1 MAARDGGTRRHQPNR
16 ESTLN
21 TLKNRVQELSPEKLK
36 ALTALLA
43 ARKAG
48 RTAAIT
54 RDDPKRTTFPL
65 SFSQERLWFFEQLFP
80 GTAVYNWPFAW
91 PLDFAIP
98 DDAARRMLN
107 ELVERH
113 EILRTTYR
121 LVDNVPMQ
129 CVAPPAP
136 AYVLFHD
143 FSASAD
149 PFAEVQAS
157 LVKYGHIAFDMAH
170 GPLCKFYFFRTG
182 ENSTVMGGVM
192 HHSVVDAGS
201 RQALIEEMSR
211 LLSTP
216 QDAPAAVAPL
226 PLQYGD
232 FAAWQRENFS
242 PDRRSP
248 ALDYWVTKLAE
259 LPRSNVPTDHPRT
272 DQASFASGIEQLDF
286 PPALADALRRFSRQH
301 GVTLFT
307 VLLAGF
313 LVQLGRYSG
322 ERDLATAIPV
332 AGRNRKEVES
342 LIGFFVNTLVIREQ
356 LDDALSFEQ
365 FVMRVKATVLDALS
379 NQDVP
384 FERLVEALSPT
395 RELSRNPLCDF
406 MFQLENVQRNVSRT
420 LREIRIAPES
430 TAFDFDIHL
439 YEEQDGDAGAEP
451 PRLFGSLTYSQD
463 LFDTRTVRGFADAY
477 MAWLEAA
484 VATPAAPMRTL
495 AALSRDDLARLD
507 AWNDT
512 FAAFSSEPSLLEAL
526 EALAVSRPDA
536 VALEC
541 DGARLT
547 YEQLDDQSERI
558 AQALRRRGVR
568 RGSFVAV
575 CVRRS
580 TRMVAMLVGIMKS
593 GAAYI
598 PLSPSFPEER
608 LRAALDDAA
617 PALVV
622 VERWANPGLF
632 DGARASLCIAE
643 DWNSIQDTDISRG
656 RLRAEAGG
664 ADLAYRIYTSGS
676 TGKPKGVDVRRDALD
691 NIIHSVGAHCD
702 IDSSD
707 VWLGVTSIS
716 FDIAALEIF
725 LPLSIG
731 ACCVLAT
738 EGDVADPERLQRLI
752 VDSDVSVMQ
761 ATPATWQ
768 ILVLADFQAGRRQLK
783 VITGGEALP
792 APLASQLLSRSDQ
805 VWNVYGPTE
814 TTIWSSIHRLG
825 DEDGEVPIGKP
836 LANTS
841 FYVLDEQLN
850 RVPIGAL
857 GGLFIGG
864 AGLANGYAGQPA
876 LTAAQFVPDPYS
888 ATPGARMYRTGDRV
902 KFRHDGA
909 LVYLGRAD
917 NQTKIRGFRVELDEI
932 EACMLRHPDIAQA
945 AVKAWP
951 AANGSNQ
958 LSAYFTLRDPQQ
970 PVSAEAMRAH
980 VSRSLPAY
988 MVPGTFME
996 LEHWPLTANGKL
1008 DRRALPAALPGADN
1022 GADHEAAAT
1031 PTEIALARVWKKTLA
1046 NARIGRHD
1054 SFFELGGN
1062 SLASVQM
1069 AYLAKEEGITLRA
1082 SDVFQAQTLSQL
1094 AASIDRAAQRQA
1106 EEGTSGVLGNT
1117 FVVLNAPADPGA
1129 IKDALFLVHPAGGD
1143 VMCYHALA
1151 AAASPTQPIIG
1162 LAYSA
1167 FPRSSDDAVT
1177 VERLAAWYIA
1187 EIRREFGVDPRHVGG
1202 WSFGG
1207 TVAFEMAR
1215 QLRATDL
1222 DVASVLIIDQPAPG
1236 VDVVVD
1242 RPTSAMADIV
1252 RRLELFFGR
1261 SIDLDSID
1269 MDATPGNDLLDT
1281 ILRRMK
1287 SNDMF
1292 PGHLSPTAFRDF
1304 LSAYDIHMHA
1314 SDAYQPGRYDGAL
1327 TLLRATDPSPP
1338 GIFSS
1343 SEHPDR
1349 TLGWQD
1355 FCELPVR
1362 VRSVP
1367 GHHLT
1372 VVAAPHAHAI
1382 AEEIG
1387 GALST

>member
-1 MAARDGGTRRHQPNR
+1 MAVRDAGPRRQQSNR
-16 ESTLN
+16 DCILN

-43 ARKAG
+43 TRKTG
-48 RTAAIT
+48 RAAVIT
-54 RDDPKRTTFPL
+54 RDDPARTTFPL

-98 DDAARRMLN
+98 GDAARKMLN
-107 ELVERH
+107 DLVERH

-143 FSASAD
+143 FSGSPD

-157 LVKYGHIAFDMAH
+157 LVNYGQIAFDLAH

-201 RQALIEEMSR
+201 RQTLIEEMSR
-211 LLSTP
+211 LLSM
-216 QDAPAAVAPL
+216 QDARAATAPL

-232 FAAWQRENFS
+232 YAAWQRENFS
-242 PDRRSP
+242 SDRRSP
-248 ALDYWVTKLAE
+248 SLDYWIDKLVD
-259 LPRSNVPTDHPRT
+259 LPRSNVPTDRPRT
-272 DQASFASGIEQLDF
+272 DQASFSSGIEQLEF
-286 PPALADALRRFSRQH
+286 PPALAGALRSFSRQH

-332 AGRNRKEVES
+332 AGRNRKEVEN

-365 FVMRVKATVLDALS
+365 FVMRVKGTVLDALS

-406 MFQLENVQRNVSRT
+406 MFQLENVQRDVSRT
-420 LREIRIAPES
+420 LREMRIAPES
-430 TAFDFDIHL
+430 TAFDLDIHL
-439 YEEQDGDAGAEP
+439 YEEQGGDAGDEP

-463 LFDTRTVRGFADAY
+463 LFDASTVRGFADAY
-477 MAWLEAA
+477 IAWLEVA
-484 VATPAAPMRTL
+484 VATPSAPMR
-495 AALSRDDLARLD
+495 ALEALGRTDLAKLD

-512 FAAFSSEPSLLEAL
+512 FAAFRSELSLLDAL
-526 EALAVSRPDA
+526 ESLAASRPSA
-536 VALEC
+536 AALEC

-547 YEQLDDQSERI
+547 YAQLDDQSERI
-558 AQALRRRGVR
+558 AQYLRRRGVG

-580 TRMVAMLVGIMKS
+580 TRMVATLVGIMKA

-617 PALVV
+617 PALVLA
-622 VERWANPGLF
+622 ERSANPGLF
-632 DGARASLCIAE
+632 ETGRATLCIAT
-643 DWNSIQDTDISRG
+643 DWNAIQDTDIRSAHP
-656 RLRAEAGG
+656 RAEARG

-702 IDSSD
+702 VDASD

-738 EGDVADPERLQRLI
+738 EGDVADPERLQQLI

-768 ILVLADFQAGRRQLK
+768 ILVLADFQAGRRPLK
-783 VITGGEALP
+783 IITGGEALP
-792 APLASQLLSRSDQ
+792 APLASQLVSRSDQ

-825 DEDGEVPIGKP
+825 DDDGEVPIGKP

-850 RVPIGAL
+850 RVPIGAQ

-864 AGLANGYAGQPA
+864 AGLAIGYAGQPA

-917 NQTKIRGFRVELDEI
+917 NQTKIRGFRVEPDEV

-945 AVKAWP
+945 AVKVWP

-958 LSAYFTLRDPQQ
+958 LSAYLKLRDPQR

-980 VSRSLPAY
+980 VSRSLPSY

-1008 DRRALPAALPGADN
+1008 DRRALPAALPDADGGAE
-1022 GADHEAAAT
+1022 HEGAAT
-1031 PTEIALARVWKKTLA
+1031 PTEIALARIWKKTLPS
-1046 NARIGRHD
+1046 ARIGLHD

-1094 AASIDRAAQRQA
+1094 AASIDQAAQRQA
-1106 EEGTSGVLGNT
+1106 EEGTSGAPDNT
-1117 FVVLNAPADPGA
+1117 FVVFNAPVDPHA

-1151 AAASPTQPIIG
+1151 AASSSMRPIIG

-1222 DVASVLIIDQPAPG
+1222 EVASVLIIDQPAPG

-1242 RPTSAMADIV
+1242 RPASAMADIV

-1261 SIDLDSID
+1261 SIELDSID
-1269 MDATPGNDLLDT
+1269 MEATPGEDLLDT
-1281 ILRRMK
+1281 ILGRMK

-1304 LSAYDIHMHA
+1304 LTAYDIHMHA

-1327 TLLRATDPSPP
+1327 TLLRASDPSPP

-1349 TLGWQD
+1349 TLGWQA
-1355 FCELPVR
+1355 FCKLPVR

-1372 VVAAPHAHAI
+1372 VVAAPHARAI
-1382 AEEIG
+1382 ADEIG
-1387 GALST
+1387 GALSA

>member
-1 MAARDGGTRRHQPNR
+1 
-16 ESTLN
+16 LN
-21 TLKNRVQELSPEKLK
+21 TLMNRVQELSPEKLK

-43 ARKAG
+43 ARKTGRAG
-48 RTAAIT
+48 VIT
-54 RDDPKRTTFPL
+54 RDDPQRTTFPL

-98 DDAARRMLN
+98 DAVARRMLN
-107 ELVERH
+107 DLVERH

-143 FSASAD
+143 FSASPD
-149 PFAEVQAS
+149 PFADVQAS
-157 LVKYGHIAFDMAH
+157 LAKYSQIAFDLAH

-182 ENSTVMGGVM
+182 ENATVMGGVM

-211 LLSTP
+211 LLSTQP
-216 QDAPAAVAPL
+216 GARATAAPL

-232 FAAWQRENFS
+232 YAAWQRQNFAS
-242 PDRRSP
+242 DRRSP
-248 ALDYWVTKLAE
+248 SLDYWIDRLAD
-259 LPRSNVPTDHPRT
+259 LPRCNVPTDRPRT
-272 DQASFASGIEQLDF
+272 DQASFASGIVQIEF
-286 PPALADALRRFSRQH
+286 PPALAVAVRSFSRQH

-332 AGRNRKEVES
+332 AGRNRKEVEN
-342 LIGFFVNTLVIREQ
+342 LIGFFVNTLVIRET

-365 FVMRVKATVLDALS
+365 FVMQVKHTVLDALS

-406 MFQLENVQRNVSRT
+406 MFQVENVQRNVSRT
-420 LREIRIAPES
+420 LRDLRVAPES
-430 TAFDFDIHL
+430 TAFDLDIHL
-439 YEEQDGDAGAEP
+439 YEEQGADAGDEL

-463 LFDTRTVRGFADAY
+463 LFDARTVRGFADAY
-477 MAWLEAA
+477 IHWLEAA
-484 VATPAAPMRTL
+484 VAAPAAPMRTL
-495 AALSRDDLARLD
+495 AALGRDDLARLE

-512 FAAFSSEPSLLEAL
+512 FAAFRSEPSLLDAL
-526 EALAVSRPDA
+526 EALAASRPDA

-541 DGARLT
+541 DGQSVTFA
-547 YEQLDDQSERI
+547 QLDDQSERI
-558 AQALRRRGVR
+558 AQFLHRRGVG
-568 RGSFVAV
+568 RGDFVAV

-580 TRMVAMLVGIMKS
+580 THMVATLVGILKS
-593 GAAYI
+593 GAAWI

-622 VERWANPGLF
+622 AERSANPALF
-632 DGARASLCIAE
+632 DGGRAATCIAK
-643 DWNSIQDTDISRG
+643 DWNAIQDTDISRG
-656 RLRAEAGG
+656 RLRAQARG

-691 NIIHSVGAHCD
+691 NVIHSVGAHCD
-702 IDSSD
+702 IDASD

-731 ACCVLAT
+731 ARCVLAT
-738 EGDVADPERLQRLI
+738 EGDVADPERLQQLI
-752 VDSDVSVMQ
+752 VEGDVSVMQ

-768 ILVLADFQAGRRQLK
+768 ILVLADFQAGRRPLK
-783 VITGGEALP
+783 IITGGEALP
-792 APLASQLLSRSDQ
+792 APLASQLVSRSDQ

-825 DEDGEVPIGKP
+825 GEDGEVPIGRP

-841 FYVLDEQLN
+841 FHVLDEHLN
-850 RVPIGAL
+850 RVPIGAQ

-864 AGLANGYAGQPA
+864 AGLARGYAGQPA

-888 ATPGARMYRTGDRV
+888 ATPGARLYRTGDRV

-917 NQTKIRGFRVELDEI
+917 NQTKIRGFRVEPDEI

-945 AVKAWP
+945 AVKVWP
-951 AANGSNQ
+951 AANGGNQ
-958 LSAYFTLRDPQQ
+958 LGAYFKRRDPQC
-970 PVSAEAMRAH
+970 PVTAEALRAH

-1008 DRRALPAALPGADN
+1008 DRRALPAAVADDD
-1022 GADHEAAAT
+1022 GGTHEAAAT

-1046 NARIGRHD
+1046 GARVGRHD

-1094 AASIDRAAQRQA
+1094 AASIDEAARRQA
-1106 EEGTSGVLGNT
+1106 EEGAPGALGNT
-1117 FVVLNAPADPGA
+1117 FVVFNAPADPGA
-1129 IKDALFLVHPAGGD
+1129 VQDALFLVHPAGGD

-1151 AAASPTQPIIG
+1151 AASSPTRPIIG

-1177 VERLAAWYIA
+1177 VEQLAAWYLA
-1187 EIRREFGVDPRHVGG
+1187 EIRREFGIDPRHVGG
-1202 WSFGG
+1202 WSFGA

-1222 DVASVLIIDQPAPG
+1222 DVANVLIIDQPAPG
-1236 VDVVVD
+1236 VGVVAD
-1242 RPTSAMADIV
+1242 RPASGMADIL

-1261 SIDLDSID
+1261 SIELDNID
-1269 MDATPGNDLLDT
+1269 MAATPEDEVLDT
-1281 ILRRMK
+1281 ILARMK
-1287 SNDMF
+1287 SNDML

-1304 LSAYDIHMHA
+1304 LAVYDTHMQA
-1314 SDAYQPGRYDGAL
+1314 SDAYQAGRYDGAL
-1327 TLLRATDPSPP
+1327 TLLRASEPSPP

-1349 TLGWQD
+1349 TLGWQE

-1372 VVAAPHAHAI
+1372 VVAAPNAGAI
-1382 AEEIG
+1382 ASEIG